1 MKPPE
6 EYRGREQ
13 TYVKH
18 FFLESYLERVAYNI
32 LSSRNGFVYVDG
44 FSGPWKAADEAFDD
58 TSFMIAVRQLRAV
71 RRGIKDN
78 QGRDIRIRCF
88 FVEANPTAFQEL
100 ERSAAKITDMEVK
113 TLPATFEDAVP
124 DIVNYAGQEFS
135 LTFIDPT
142 GWTGYAMNKIKP
154 LLNLRGE
161 VLINF
166 MFDHLNRFLEDP
178 RPSTAASYNDLFGDP
193 HWYDK
198 FENLVAD
205 GIAREEAVLNIY
217 LDCLR
222 ITGGFTHVTST
233 RILKPLSDRS
243 YFHLVYGTR
252 HLKGL
257 REFRAVEK
265 KMMPEQE
272 RVRTA
277 AREEKTGQT
286 ELFAGDVSIASYQS
300 ERIRRCESARH
311 DMERLLA
318 EQGNVLYEEL
328 LAKTLETP
336 LVWESDVKS
345 WIKELRQADKILLPN
360 LAGRQ
365 SVPKIGHRIQWN
377 A

>member
-32 LSSRNGFVYVDG
+32 LSSRDGFVYVDG
-44 FSGPWKAADEAFDD
+44 FSGPWKTADEAFDD
-58 TSFMIAVRQLRAV
+58 TSFMIAVRQMRSV
-71 RRGIKDN
+71 RKGIKRALGKDV
-78 QGRDIRIRCF
+78 RIRCF

-100 ERSAAKITDMEVK
+100 ARLAAKITDMEVK

-124 DIVNYAGQEFS
+124 DIVRYIGPEFS

-142 GWTGYAMNKIKP
+142 GWSGYAMNKIRP

-178 RPSTAASYNDLFGDP
+178 RPSTAASFNGLFGDP
-193 HWYDK
+193 HWFRE
-198 FENLVAD
+198 FEDLVV
-205 GIAREEAVLNIY
+205 GGMAREEAALNIY
-217 LDCLR
+217 LDRLR
-222 ITGGFTHVTST
+222 TAGGFAHVTST

-265 KMMPEQE
+265 KMVPEQE
-272 RVRTA
+272 RIRTA
-277 AREEKTGQT
+277 AREEKTGQKD
-286 ELFAGDVSIASYQS
+286 LFADDITSAPYQS
-300 ERIRRCESARH
+300 ERTRRCEGARLG
-311 DMERLLA
+311 MERLLA
-318 EQGNVLYEEL
+318 EHGDVKYDDVL
-328 LAKTLETP
+328 AATLETP
-336 LVWESDVKS
+336 LVWESDVKY
-345 WIKELRQADKILLPN
+345 WIKELRRAGKISLPH
-360 LAGRQ
+360 LTGRQ

>member
-32 LSSRNGFVYVDG
+32 LSSRDGFVYVDG
-44 FSGPWKAADEAFDD
+44 FSGPWKAADEAFED
-58 TSFMIAVRQLRAV
+58 TSFMVAVRQLRRV
-71 RRGIKDN
+71 CSGIKDAL
-78 QGRDIRIRCF
+78 GKDIRIRCF
-88 FVEANPTAFQEL
+88 FVEAIPTAYQEL

-113 TLPATFEDAVP
+113 TLHAAFEDAVP
-124 DIVNYAGQEFS
+124 DIVNYVGREFS

-154 LLNLRGE
+154 MLSLRGE

-166 MFDHLNRFLEDP
+166 MFDHLNRFLQDP
-178 RPSTAASYNDLFGDP
+178 RPSTAATYNELFGDQ

-205 GIAREEAVLNIY
+205 GMAREEAVLNIY

-222 ITGGFTHVTST
+222 IAGRFAHVTST

-265 KMMPEQE
+265 KMVPEQE

-277 AREEKTGQT
+277 AREEKTGQP
-286 ELFAGDVSIASYQS
+286 ELFAGDTTVASYQS
-300 ERIRRCESARH
+300 ERTRRCKSARLG
-311 DMERLLA
+311 MERLLA
-318 EQGNVLYEEL
+318 EQGDVTYDEVL
-328 LAKTLETP
+328 ATTLETP
-336 LVWESDVKS
+336 LVWEGDVKA
-345 WIKELRQADKILLPN
+345 WIKELRRAGKISLPN
-360 LAGRQ
+360 LTGRQ

-377 A
+377 S